1 MQMPTLRQL
10 RYLTAL
16 AEERHFGRAAAACHV
31 TQPALSMQ
39 IRELEAE
46 LDLVLVERGRG
57 ASVLTPDGAALAE
70 RARALIAGVKD
81 LEDFARERR
90 GVGSRRLALGM
101 IPSVAPYLLPR
112 AAPVLQAALPGLELK
127 VRETQTATLLSE
139 LAAGELDAVIA
150 AAPLAG
156 DGIETVELFDEPFLL
171 ASPASAPLAADDPRS
186 LPADRLLLLEE
197 GHCLRDQA
205 LGACELSDLT
215 TFGATSLTTLL
226 QLVAHGQG
234 VTLLPQMAARD
245 LADPRISLARF
256 PEPAPRRTIVM
267 AWRAG
272 SARRRALKDIA
283 ARLAAEAAHDA

>member
-16 AEERHFGRAAAACHV
+16 ADERHFGRAAAACHV

-70 RARALIAGVKD
+70 RARALTAGVKD

-127 VRETQTATLLSE
+127 VHETQTATLLSE

-156 DGIETVELFDEPFLL
+156 EGIETVALFDDPFLL
-171 ASPASAPLAADDPRS
+171 ASPASAPLAADDPRR
-186 LPADRLLLLEE
+186 LPADRLL
-197 GHCLRDQA
+197 
-205 LGACELSDLT
+205 
-215 TFGATSLTTLL
+215 
-226 QLVAHGQG
+226 
-234 VTLLPQMAARD
+234 
-245 LADPRISLARF
+245 
-256 PEPAPRRTIVM
+256 
-267 AWRAG
+267 
-272 SARRRALKDIA
+272 
-283 ARLAAEAAHDA
+283 

>member
-156 DGIETVELFDEPFLL
+156 EGIETVALFVRHYLTL
-171 ASPASAPLAADDPRS
+171 ALPVPEHQQEALRAQGRARYAQFIEQLARHIQRGRS
-186 LPADRLLLLEE
+186 LVREVHQEIGPEFTAPQE
-197 GHCLRDQA
+197 GDGDPLSA
-205 LGACELSDLT
+205 VGGAIP
-215 TFGATSLTTLL
+215 G
-226 QLVAHGQG
+226 G
-234 VTLLPQMAARD
+234 
-245 LADPRISLARF
+245 DPSSTREGDK
-256 PEPAPRRTIVM
+256 P
-267 AWRAG
+267 
-272 SARRRALKDIA
+272 
-283 ARLAAEAAHDA
+283 

>member
-1 MQMPTLRQL
+1 MPTLRQL

-16 AEERHFGRAAAACHV
+16 ADERHFGRAAAACHV

-46 LDLVLVERGRG
+46 LDLVLVERGRS

-70 RARALIAGVKD
+70 RARALTAGVRD

-101 IPSVAPYLLPR
+101 IPSVAPYLLPQ
-112 AAPVLQAALPGLELK
+112 ALAVLQTALPGLELK
-127 VRETQTATLLSE
+127 VRETQTAALLSE
-139 LAAGELDAVIA
+139 LASGELDAVIA
-150 AAPLAG
+150 AAPLGA
-156 DGIETVELFDEPFLL
+156 DGIETVTLFEDPFLL
-171 ASPASAPLAADDPRS
+171 ASPAAAPLAAEDPRR
-186 LPADRLLLLEE
+186 LPPDRLLLLEE

-205 LGACELSDLT
+205 LGACEISDLA

-234 VTLLPQMAARD
+234 VTLLPQMAAKD

-256 PEPAPRRTIVM
+256 PDPAPRRTIVM
-267 AWRAG
+267 AWRSG
-272 SARRRALKDIA
+272 SARRRQLKDISVRLKA
-283 ARLAAEAAHDA
+283 AAGYDE